1 MSLRQRAVIAVLFT
15 YTHSPAEHFYGA
27 GSLVPY
33 LNSSFILEVYF
44 FACLFV
50 KYLSEETK
58 VFVMPL
64 SHKGT
69 E

>member
-1 MSLRQRAVIAVLFT
+1 M
-15 YTHSPAEHFYGA
+15 
-27 GSLVPY
+27 PY